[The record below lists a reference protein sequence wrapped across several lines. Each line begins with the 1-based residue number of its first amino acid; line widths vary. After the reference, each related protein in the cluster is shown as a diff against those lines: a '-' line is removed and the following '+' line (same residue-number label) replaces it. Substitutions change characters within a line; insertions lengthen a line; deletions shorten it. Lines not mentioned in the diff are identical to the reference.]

1 MLHGRGRRAGRG
13 KINSASQLLDFF
25 FNLLLF
31 GGKILKF
38 IEKCFISKEKK
49 SVLVKG
55 RADCLAVM
63 VYYGNHVSNSN
74 I

>member
-1 MLHGRGRRAGRG
+1 M
-13 KINSASQLLDFF
+13 
-25 FNLLLF
+25 
-31 GGKILKF
+31 KF